1 MVLRGARQVGKTW
14 LVRDLA
20 KRQNLN
26 LIELNFERFPNL
38 VDLFKTNDPE
48 EILRNI
54 EAELAIKV
62 DPDKSLLFLD
72 EIQATPELFIK
83 LRWFKEEMPE
93 LPVIAAG
100 SLVELAISNQQYS
113 MPVGRITYFFLE
125 QMSFFEYLKAT
136 GNDALFEKLDTLE
149 LHSVMPASLHEKC
162 LNLYYDYCLIGG
174 MPEVFE
180 RMDEK

>member
-20 KRQNLN
+20 KRQNLD
-26 LIELNFERFPNL
+26 LIELNFERLPNL
-38 VDLFKTNDPE
+38 VDLFQSNNPA

-54 EAELAIKV
+54 ESELAIKINRE
-62 DPDKSLLFLD
+62 KSLLFLD
-72 EIQATPELFIK
+72 EIQAAPELFIK
-83 LRWFKEEMPE
+83 LRWFKEELPE

-100 SLVELAISNQQYS
+100 SLVELALSNQRYS

-136 GNDALFEKLDTLE
+136 GNEALFEKLDTFE
-149 LHSVMPASLHEKC
+149 LDSVMPASLHEKC
-162 LNLYYDYCLIGG
+162 LNLYYEYCL
-174 MPEVFE
+174 V
-180 RMDEK
+180 